1 MNNLFN
7 RNKTFRPQKS
17 HSQGTKRY
25 DLHKRAQATLGK
37 YVGSICMPMASGTVL
52 TLVLFHSKF
61 ARLNA
66 LPACFLR
73 KLVLG
78 AAVDF
83 FNEISIVY
91 GTILEFCTSK
101 SCPEMRAGPKFE
113 YLWKDGKEFKTPVKL
128 AAPEYIDTLMTW
140 VEELLSDETLFP
152 TREGVPYCRGF
163 VSVVKNIFR
172 RLFRVYAHVYYSHF
186 DKIVSIGA
194 EAHLNSCFKHFM
206 AFVTEFDLV
215 DKREQEPL
223 NDLIKNL
230 LH

>member
-7 RNKTFRPQKS
+7 RSKTFRPQKS
-17 HSQGTKRY
+17 HSHGTKRY
-25 DLHKRAQATLGK
+25 DLHKHAQATLGNGDMRNA
-37 YVGSICMPMASGTVL
+37 V
-52 TLVLFHSKF
+52 
-61 ARLNA
+61 A
-66 LPACFLR
+66 LPEGEDLNEWLA
-73 KLVLG
+73 VHT
-78 AAVDF
+78 VDF

-91 GTILEFCTSK
+91 GTILEFCTCT

-113 YLWKDGKEFKTPVKL
+113 YLWKDGKEYKTPAKL
-128 AAPEYIDTLMTW
+128 AAPEYIDMLMTW

-152 TREGVPYCRGF
+152 TREGAPYSRGF
-163 VSVVKNIFR
+163 QSVVKNIFR

-206 AFVTEFDLV
+206 AFVTQFDLV

-223 NDLIKNL
+223 NDLIKKL
-230 LH
+230 LN

>member
-17 HSQGTKRY
+17 HSHGTKRY
-25 DLHKRAQATLGK
+25 DLHKQAQATLGNGDMRNA
-37 YVGSICMPMASGTVL
+37 V
-52 TLVLFHSKF
+52 
-61 ARLNA
+61 A
-66 LPACFLR
+66 LPEGEDLNEWLA
-73 KLVLG
+73 VHT
-78 AAVDF
+78 VDF

-91 GTILEFCTSK
+91 GTILEFCTSE

-113 YLWKDGKEFKTPVKL
+113 YLWKDNKEYKTPAKL
-128 AAPEYIDTLMTW
+128 AAPEYIDMLMTW
-140 VEELLSDETLFP
+140 VEELLGDETLFP

-163 VSVVKNIFR
+163 QSVVKNIFR

-206 AFVTEFDLV
+206 AFVTHFDLV

-223 NDLIKNL
+223 DELIKKL
-230 LH
+230 LN

>member
-17 HSQGTKRY
+17 HSHGTKRY
-25 DLHKRAQATLGK
+25 DLHKHAQATLGNGDMRNA
-37 YVGSICMPMASGTVL
+37 V
-52 TLVLFHSKF
+52 
-61 ARLNA
+61 A
-66 LPACFLR
+66 LPEGEDLNEWLA
-73 KLVLG
+73 VHT
-78 AAVDF
+78 VDF

-91 GTILEFCTSK
+91 GTILEFCTCEN
-101 SCPEMRAGPKFE
+101 CPEMRAGPKFE
-113 YLWKDGKEFKTPVKL
+113 YFWKDNNKYKIPAKL
-128 AAPEYIDTLMTW
+128 AAPEYIDMLMTW

-152 TREGVPYCRGF
+152 TREGTSYPRCF
-163 VSVVKNIFR
+163 QSVVKNIFR

-206 AFVTEFDLV
+206 AFVTQFDLV

-223 NDLIKNL
+223 NDLIKKL
-230 LH
+230 IH